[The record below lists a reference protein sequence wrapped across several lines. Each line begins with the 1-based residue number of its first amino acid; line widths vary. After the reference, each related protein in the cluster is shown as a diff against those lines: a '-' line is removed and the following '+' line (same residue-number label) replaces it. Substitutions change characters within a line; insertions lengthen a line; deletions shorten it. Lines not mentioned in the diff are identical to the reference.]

1 MAGGS
6 RRPPGRP
13 DRSPSGD
20 VLGEFQ
26 MLREIVESIG
36 YVFWLR
42 DLKEERILYVSP
54 AFERIWGR
62 SVESLL
68 GTPRTWMESIHPDDR
83 DQVLS
88 AALVDAR
95 IAQDAK
101 RYRIIRPDGSVRWI
115 EDRAYPV
122 RNDRGKVYRL
132 AGVARDVTDALGE
145 PPTAPDVTKR
155 KTKGSG

>member
-1 MAGGS
+1 MAKG
-6 RRPPGRP
+6 PPAP
-13 DRSPSGD
+13 LDRLSPSPSED

-26 MLREIVESIG
+26 MLREIVESVG

-42 DLKEERILYVSP
+42 DLKEERILYASP

-62 SVESLL
+62 SVERLL
-68 GTPRTWMESIHPDDR
+68 ESPRTWMDSIHPEDR
-83 DQVLS
+83 EQVLS

-101 RYRIIRPDGSVRWI
+101 RYRIVRPDGSVRWI

-122 RNDRGKVYRL
+122 RNGRGEVYRL

-145 PPTAPDVTKR
+145 PTTDRPALPR
-155 KTKGSG
+155 